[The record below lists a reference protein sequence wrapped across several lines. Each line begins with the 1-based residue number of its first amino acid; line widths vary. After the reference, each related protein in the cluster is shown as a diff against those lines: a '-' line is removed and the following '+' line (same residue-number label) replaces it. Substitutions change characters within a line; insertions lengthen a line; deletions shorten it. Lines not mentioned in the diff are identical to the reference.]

1 MTVLIVIQPES
12 RIKYNFLIG
21 IKVSQPMLRKT
32 SIRFIAFVFGILLSG
47 CNNTVGTI
55 ELKGKVVDES
65 TKAAIP
71 NLSVMV
77 EALDEINDKSVYAG
91 DFTTDSSGCFAF
103 MLKKV
108 KNASLYNFYIQ
119 GNPAYDPANK
129 ILGLSDLHS
138 YGKFLSFEVK
148 RIVDFTLKINR
159 KSKTAYSDTLIVSW
173 ETNGVDGKSLYPFII
188 ENYRINSGNELMW
201 IGGDVKSAVK
211 TKVYADKNTIVH
223 WELFR
228 NGRHKHITDT
238 IFCTRDAANSV
249 YLNY

>member
-1 MTVLIVIQPES
+1 MRQNSLIA
-12 RIKYNFLIG
+12 L
-21 IKVSQPMLRKT
+21 
-32 SIRFIAFVFGILLSG
+32 VFSLLLSG

-77 EALDEINDKSVYAG
+77 EALDEINDKSIYVG
-91 DFTTDSSGCFAF
+91 DFVTDSSGCFAYT
-103 MLKKV
+103 LDKV
-108 KNASLYNFYIQ
+108 KNISLYNFYIQ

-159 KSKTAYSDTLIVSW
+159 ESKTAFRDTLIVSW
-173 ETNGVDGKSLYPFII
+173 ETNGVDGKSLYPFKI
-188 ENYRINSGNELMW
+188 ENYRINSGNGLRW
-201 IGGDVKSAVK
+201 VGGDVKSIIR
-211 TKVYADKNTIVH
+211 TKVFADKYTIVL
-223 WELFR
+223 WTLYR
-228 NGRHKHITDT
+228 NGKREEITDT
-238 IFCTRDAANSV
+238 VFCKRDAINSV
-249 YLNY
+249 YLKY